1 MSGPYGPKHPD
12 GGGDDDATGGEASAG
27 GGRAQSLTGQVR
39 KALLGGASALL
50 GSEDGLRGALS
61 EVKLPKDAMRLLVHQ
76 AERTRDEV
84 TSLIG
89 REVKRALRGADLRGE
104 LRRALLGMRIDV
116 RASVRFRAD
125 DEAPAVKMRSQVRR
139 RRRPGGTRD
148 SAGRVG
154 AQGGPEAAG
163 EGAAAVPVGSQ
174 KTAVGADVPP
184 VEPRPEG

>member
-1 MSGPYGPKHPD
+1 MSGSD
-12 GGGDDDATGGEASAG
+12 GDDDGDATGGGASAG

-50 GSEDGLRGALS
+50 SSEDGLRGALS
-61 EVKLPKDAMRLLVHQ
+61 DVKLPKDAMRLLMHQ

-125 DEAPAVKMRSQVRR
+125 DGAPAVKVRSQVRR
-139 RRRPGGTRD
+139 RRRPGGTRS
-148 SAGRVG
+148 SASEPGAPGRTEAVG
-154 AQGGPEAAG
+154 ERAATVVSGPQETAA
-163 EGAAAVPVGSQ
+163 
-174 KTAVGADVPP
+174 GADVPA